1 MRVVFAVDSFK
12 GSISA
17 TDAAH
22 ALAEGWRRAS
32 PELHAVFR
40 PMADGGEGTLTAF
53 LAAEPRAVEHAVDVD
68 GPGGT
73 VQASWVERPDR
84 TGVIELARAS
94 GIELLG
100 GALRPWDADTYG
112 VGQAIR
118 AALDHGMRRLVVGL
132 GSSASTDAGTG
143 LLRALGARFLN
154 ARGEP
159 VAAGARG
166 LPDIAAVDV
175 AHLSTAP
182 RGGLIILSDVTNPL
196 TGRDGA
202 ARVFGPQKGFT
213 ADECR
218 HVDAALRRFAPV
230 FAEAMPDARPDA
242 PGAGAAGGAGFALA
256 AWGGELRAGAAVV
269 AEMSGLR
276 DAIADADVVVTGEGA
291 FDGQSA
297 RGKVPRFVQQCA
309 AELGVPIGLVAGR
322 VSPDA
327 DISGFAAVVSLT
339 DLAGAGSAAQREP
352 ARWLR
357 RAGVAMG
364 QQLRVERARRAI
376 G

>member
-12 GSISA
+12 GSITA
-17 TDAAH
+17 ADAVR

-32 PELHAVFR
+32 PDLHAVFR
-40 PMADGGEGTLTAF
+40 PMADGGEGTLAAF
-53 LAAEPRAVEHAVDVD
+53 LAAEPAAVAHAVDVV
-68 GPGGT
+68 GPGGA
-73 VQASWVERPDR
+73 VRAAWGELPDR
-84 TGVIELARAS
+84 TGVIELAGAS

-112 VGQAIR
+112 VGQVIR
-118 AALDHGMRRLVVGL
+118 AALDHGMHRLVVGL

-175 AHLSTAP
+175 AYLRPAP
-182 RGGLIILSDVTNPL
+182 AGGLIILSDVTNPL
-196 TGRDGA
+196 TGPDGS
-202 ARVFGPQKGFT
+202 ARIFGRQKGFT

-218 HVDAALRRFAPV
+218 RVDAILRGFAPV
-230 FAEAMPDARPDA
+230 FAEAMPNARPDA
-242 PGAGAAGGAGFALA
+242 PGAGAAGGTGFALS
-256 AWGGELRAGAAVV
+256 AWGGELRSGAAMI

-297 RGKVPRFVQQCA
+297 RGKVPSFVQQCA
-309 AELGVPIGLVAGR
+309 AELGVPTGLVAGR
-322 VSPDA
+322 VSPGSDTA
-327 DISGFAAVVSLT
+327 GFAAVVSLT
-339 DLAGAGSAAQREP
+339 DLAGSGSVAQREP

-357 RAGVAMG
+357 RAGHAMAHEM
-364 QQLRVERARRAI
+364 RRAHTRRAI